1 MSNESLRV
9 SLTFVDLK
17 TSVTHVVPVVQVGYV
32 LMTVSAEMDTSGRYR
47 YIQDIAVMVDAAA
60 LSVGKTASDTLAPPI
75 DTQTLSTDKGLSESV
90 SFSDSAVT
98 TLIFLRDFSDSVSA
112 SDVPTLLFSPAYVES
127 IVPSDTIS
135 FAHAK
140 TFEDGF
146 SMNDLADAGG
156 PVWSFSDTTANIVT
170 MSDSSL
176 LSSGKG
182 ISDSVSALDSGV
194 LSMQDYCDLTYF
206 AEDYVGVSRTF

>member
-60 LSVGKTASDTLAPPI
+60 LLVGKTANDTLAPPT
-75 DTQTLSTDKGLSESV
+75 DTQTLSTNKGLSESV
-90 SFSDSAVT
+90 SFSDSAVA

-112 SDVPTLLFSPAYVES
+112 IDAPAILFSPAYVET
-127 IVPSDTIS
+127 VAASDTIS
-135 FAHAK
+135 FAHTK
-140 TFEDGF
+140 TFADGF

-206 AEDYVGVSRTF
+206 AADYVGVSRTF